1 RHAERLI
8 DLGSEGRTA
17 VSAVPADTHNADNR
31 RDLTRSSIQFSYP
44 ISAPL
49 RNEVVACG
57 IETKILRSGQH
68 RECAHP
74 VIPDKAAR
82 LGSGRA
88 WRHVPYPG
96 IELDSQEHAA
106 SRGKEKTR
114 RSVEFGQQ
122 RRIAV
127 AVEPRERSG
136 AGLDDPAAEVH
147 DTYGGAPAI
156 ADQQII
162 SSDHQPAWVA
172 DHCRS
177 GWASISAVTL
187 NAVSR
192 ESVDGSRGIDYPY
205 TVVHGIGDE
214 QVAA

>member
-1 RHAERLI
+1 
-8 DLGSEGRTA
+8 
-17 VSAVPADTHNADNR
+17 
-31 RDLTRSSIQFSYP
+31 
-44 ISAPL
+44 
-49 RNEVVACG
+49 
-57 IETKILRSGQH
+57 ILRSGQH

-136 AGLDDPAAEVH
+136 EGLDDPAAEVH

-192 ESVDGSRGIDYPY
+192 ESVAGSRGIDYPY

-214 QVAA
+214 QVAASIDQQPSWEVQLGCGRRNAITVVPLDAVACNRRNDPGGVDLANHLVNDVGKE